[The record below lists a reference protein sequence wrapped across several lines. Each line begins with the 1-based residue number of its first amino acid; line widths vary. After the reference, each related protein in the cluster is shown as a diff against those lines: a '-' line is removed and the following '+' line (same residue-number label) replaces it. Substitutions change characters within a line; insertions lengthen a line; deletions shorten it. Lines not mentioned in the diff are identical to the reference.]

1 MASPLLP
8 YANSRLLIESQGG
21 ITKVDGRIEC
31 TQCQKYLVKLFL
43 KRMQGVTTDSGAK
56 QTPTPA
62 KEGKEFPGG
71 AGEAYTYRGFALL
84 YAEVPDTYDIRTGTD
99 SGLRFQQVTTQP
111 SWMLPGRTGQL
122 KFGSDP
128 ILYVTIGRSSGLFGG
143 NGIDD
148 VIYNEIGG
156 VMVALIGGELQN

>member
-8 YANSRLLIESQGG
+8 YINSRLLIESQGG
-21 ITKVDGRIEC
+21 ITKIDGRIEC

-56 QTPTPA
+56 MIPTPA
-62 KEGKEFPGG
+62 KEGKEFPGA
-71 AGEAYTYRGFALL
+71 AGEAYTYRGFSLL
-84 YAEVPDTYDIRTGTD
+84 YAEVPDTYNLRTGTD
-99 SGLRFQQVTTQP
+99 SGLRFQEIKTQP
-111 SWMLPGRTGQL
+111 SWMLPGRTGHL

-128 ILYVTIGRSSGLFGG
+128 ILYVTVGRSSGLFGG

-148 VIYNEIGG
+148 TIYKEIGG